1 VGSAHRHTRTT
12 GDVNGRQE
20 LTPLAGVYGV
30 EFSSRVERHE
40 NRRSQDGASVALA
53 ESLRGTAHRHLR
65 RECLDHVVA
74 RWVLIP
80 RRRPRRMRVIMPAII
95 DQAGRPF
102 NVAEADGISRRHS
115 GSRAHTSP
123 LITEG
128 YPPVLVSSKLR
139 VTEAIV

>member
-1 VGSAHRHTRTT
+1 
-12 GDVNGRQE
+12 
-20 LTPLAGVYGV
+20 
-30 EFSSRVERHE
+30 VER
-40 NRRSQDGASVALA
+40 LI
-53 ESLRGTAHRHLR
+53 GTLR